1 VRGEERALP
10 EERDAHR
17 LREIV
22 SSHAT
27 VRYVPLRV
35 AFLLQ
40 DLQLRAGV
48 GTIVAHAASLPGAAI
63 VLTREQ
69 EHRHW
74 PYPGLASVPVV
85 ALSEAR
91 AQDWDVAIASGGA
104 TASALLDLRATRHAC
119 LLVEADTV
127 DGVSATALPL
137 RFLAPTRAAA
147 ALIEGLQPGNPA
159 LHLPLRGLTP
169 IRSTTA
175 NRGQTARVLTVGE
188 DAAALAGTVVTWR
201 PGATVPAGAVHL
213 ARPSHEELEEAVA
226 ASDVVLALDDA
237 DDPYD
242 TILLAVASGVPV
254 VATAVPGRD
263 EAVVHGENGLLVD
276 DARSA
281 AAALARAA
289 TLTPRPAAAPPP
301 AIADA
306 LQRLLDEPPP
316 PAHVVARRVAAD
328 LATAHAEAEV
338 LRHRLERRAAP
349 AAPPVAPS
357 PLRRVARRVKR
368 RIRR

>member
-1 VRGEERALP
+1 M
-10 EERDAHR
+10 
-17 LREIV
+17 
-22 SSHAT
+22 
-27 VRYVPLRV
+27 RV

-48 GTIVAHAASLPGAAI
+48 GAIVAHAAALPGATI

-85 ALSEAR
+85 ALSEALAR
-91 AQDWDVAIASGGA
+91 DWDVAVASGGA
-104 TASALLDLRATRHAC
+104 TASALFDLRATRHAC

-159 LHLPLRGLTP
+159 LHLPSLPSRGLTP
-169 IRSTTA
+169 NRSTTA
-175 NRGQTARVLTVGE
+175 NRGQTPRVLAVGE
-188 DAAALAGTVVTWR
+188 DVTGLARTVVTWR
-201 PGATVPAGAVHL
+201 PGATAPVGVAHL
-213 ARPSHEELEEAVA
+213 ARPSHEELGDAVA

-242 TILLAVASGVPV
+242 TVLLAVAAGVPV

-263 EAVVHGENGLLVD
+263 EAVIHAENGLLVD

-289 TLTPRPAAAPPP
+289 TLTPRPAAAPPS
-301 AIADA
+301 AVADA

-316 PAHVVARRVAAD
+316 PAHAVARRVAAD
-328 LATAHAEAEV
+328 LATAHADAEA
-338 LRHRLERRAAP
+338 LRHRLERHSASAAQP
-349 AAPPVAPS
+349 AAPS

>member
-1 VRGEERALP
+1 M
-10 EERDAHR
+10 
-17 LREIV
+17 
-22 SSHAT
+22 
-27 VRYVPLRV
+27 RV

-48 GTIVAHAASLPGAAI
+48 GAIVAHAAALPGAAI

-74 PYPGLASVPVV
+74 PYPGLAPVPVV
-85 ALSEAR
+85 ALSEAL

-137 RFLAPTRAAA
+137 RFLAPTRAAT

-159 LHLPLRGLTP
+159 LHLPTRGLTP
-169 IRSTTA
+169 LRSEGA
-175 NRGQTARVLTVGE
+175 NRGQTPSRSEGAERGQTPRVLAVGE
-188 DAAALAGTVVTWR
+188 DGTGLATTVVTWR
-201 PGATVPAGAVHL
+201 PGATAPAGAAHL
-213 ARPSHEELEEAVA
+213 ARPSHEDLAEAVA
-226 ASDVVLALDDA
+226 ASDVVVALDDA

-242 TILLAVASGVPV
+242 TVLLAVASGVPV

-289 TLTPRPAAAPPP
+289 TLTPRPAAAASPPPP
-301 AIADA
+301 AVADV

-316 PAHVVARRVAAD
+316 PARAVARRVAAD
-328 LATAHAEAEV
+328 LATAHADAEA
-338 LRHRLERRAAP
+338 LRHRLERQAALAASP
-349 AAPPVAPS
+349 AVPS

>member
-1 VRGEERALP
+1 
-10 EERDAHR
+10 
-17 LREIV
+17 
-22 SSHAT
+22 
-27 VRYVPLRV
+27 LRV

-48 GTIVAHAASLPGAAI
+48 GAIVAHAASLPGATI

-69 EHRHW
+69 QHRHW
-74 PYPGLASVPVV
+74 PYPGLGSVLVV
-85 ALSEAR
+85 ALSAAL

-147 ALIEGLQPGNPA
+147 ALIEDLQPGNPA
-159 LHLPLRGLTP
+159 LHLSTWGLTP

-175 NRGQTARVLTVGE
+175 NRGQTPRVLAVGE
-188 DAAALAGTVVTWR
+188 DVTGSATTVVTWR
-201 PGATVPAGAVHL
+201 PGASAPAGAAHL
-213 ARPSHEELEEAVA
+213 ARPSHEELGEAVA

-242 TILLAVASGVPV
+242 TVLLAVASGVPV

-289 TLTPRPAAAPPP
+289 TLTPRPAAAPPSP

-316 PAHVVARRVAAD
+316 PAHAVARRVAAD
-328 LATAHAEAEV
+328 LATAHADAEA
-338 LRHRLERRAAP
+338 LRHRLDRHSAP
-349 AAPPVAPS
+349 AAFPAPPS

>member
-1 VRGEERALP
+1 
-10 EERDAHR
+10 
-17 LREIV
+17 
-22 SSHAT
+22 
-27 VRYVPLRV
+27 LRV

-48 GTIVAHAASLPGAAI
+48 GTIVAHAASLPGATI

-74 PYPGLASVPVV
+74 PYPGLASVPIV
-85 ALSEAR
+85 ALSEALT
-91 AQDWDVAIASGGA
+91 QDWDIAIASGGA
-104 TASALLDLRATRHAC
+104 TASPLLDLRATRHAC

-127 DGVSATALPL
+127 AGISATALPL
-137 RFLAPTRAAA
+137 RFLAPTRAVA

-159 LHLPLRGLTP
+159 LHVPSRGLNP
-169 IRSTTA
+169 IRSLTA
-175 NRGQTARVLTVGE
+175 NRGQTPFRGEGANRGQTPRVLAVGE
-188 DAAALAGTVVTWR
+188 GAAALAATVVTWR
-201 PGATVPAGAVHL
+201 PGATAPAGAAHL
-213 ARPSHEELEEAVA
+213 ARPSHEELAAAVA

-242 TILLAVASGVPV
+242 TVSLAVASGVPV

-263 EAVVHGENGLLVD
+263 EAIVHGENGLLVD

-289 TLTPRPAAAPPP
+289 ALTPRPAAAPAP

-306 LQRLLDEPPP
+306 LQRVLVEPPP
-316 PAHVVARRVAAD
+316 PAHAVARRVAAD
-328 LATAHAEAEV
+328 LATAHADAEA
-338 LRHRLERRAAP
+338 LRHRLERHAAP
-349 AAPPVAPS
+349 AASPAGPS